1 MMRAKTS
8 ARAYGAFIVYG
19 ITVLSATAIRDYL
32 TTHRPATARVALGEI
47 FAVAGD
53 HAKIIYVTN
62 TERYFLFFSNYF
74 PILAFFLLL
83 VAVRRWAR

>member
-19 ITVLSATAIRDYL
+19 ITVLSATAYL